1 MAYLTILSGQLA
13 VTEKPRLLLV
23 CDLSRAVA
31 RAMKTWATVRA
42 KEKKNQLNSTRHF
55 LNGAGDGSNRRIGG
69 PTQDV
74 TPSISQIK
82 NLTASAA
89 RKCQKNPEG

>member
-42 KEKKNQLNSTRHF
+42 KEKKTQLNEAFFER
-55 LNGAGDGSNRRIGG
+55 GGRWVKPPDRR
-69 PTQDV
+69 
-74 TPSISQIK
+74 
-82 NLTASAA
+82 A
-89 RKCQKNPEG
+89 NPRCDAIY